1 MKNSNFYLF
10 RFKAFTL
17 LSIVLSIPLVLYAQS
32 DPFPAL
38 YHNLDVIETFS
49 FAAPMALS
57 PFWTL
62 FITALVSTL
71 GIETTPFASNPLLN
85 NNIVLVLSFVMV
97 LVTTLPSMTKVSKPI
112 ALAAKFLEDQ
122 ASYFIFVLL
131 MLAQNMAQPEN
142 QMQQGLITFGIFD
155 MPFLTL
161 LLIGLVIPYFMV
173 VMTVR
178 YFLEILIFL
187 SPLPLLDGLFELA
200 QKGGTL
206 FLIFLFFVF
215 PWLGFALSILI
226 FFISFLFFKRAVKTT
241 NFFEYIYI
249 QPILF
254 RGFRKKQSLSSDH
267 TPAKI
272 KKHFSDT
279 VLSIRCL
286 TTKQIGRIPSK
297 SKVWLVRN
305 DEKLFVCRLR
315 FLKPLTA
322 VEIYPSSTGS
332 VQIGQDLSYLLI
344 QDGQATFKLLLNNTY
359 LELVDDITEHF
370 DLENIGKVGLA
381 RKKEEWSQQGKQGL
395 QKLTAFWNSGQI
407 RANRDAILKD

>member
-1 MKNSNFYLF
+1 MKNFNFYLL
-10 RFKAFTL
+10 RMKASIL
-17 LSIVLSIPLVLYAQS
+17 LLMALNIPLFLYAQS

-71 GIETTPFASNPLLN
+71 GIENSQFASNPMLN
-85 NNIVLVLSFVMV
+85 NNMVLALSFIMV

-142 QMQQGLITFGIFD
+142 PMQQGLITFGILD
-155 MPFLTL
+155 IPFSTL
-161 LLIGLVIPYFMV
+161 LLIGLVAPYFIV

-200 QKGGTL
+200 QKGFAL
-206 FLIFLFFVF
+206 FLIFLFFIF
-215 PWLGFALSILI
+215 PWLGFAFSILI
-226 FFISFLFFKRAVKTT
+226 FFISFLFFKRALKAT
-241 NFFEYIYI
+241 NFFEYIYV

-254 RGFRKKQSLSSDH
+254 RIFRKKQSLSGDY
-267 TPAKI
+267 TPTKI
-272 KKHFSDT
+272 KKLFSDDA
-279 VLSIRCL
+279 LSIRCL
-286 TTKQIGRIPSK
+286 TAKQIGRIPSK
-297 SKVWLVRN
+297 NKVWLVKN
-305 DEKLFVCRLR
+305 GEKLFVCRLR
-315 FLKPLTA
+315 FLRPLTT
-322 VEIYPSSTGS
+322 VQIYSAQAGPA
-332 VQIGQDLSYLLI
+332 QIGQDLSYLII
-344 QDGQATFKLLLNNTY
+344 QDDQATFKLLLNNTY
-359 LELVDDITEHF
+359 FEHMDDICKAL
-370 DLENIGKVGLA
+370 DLENIGKLGLA
-381 RKKEEWSQQGKQGL
+381 RKKEELSQRGKQGL
-395 QKLTAFWNSGQI
+395 QKLTAFWSSGQI
-407 RANRDAILKD
+407 RASRDAILKD